1 MLMEPDLALAPPLL
15 EDPMPPVPPPPV
27 LLVLMESLS
36 GVILLI

>member
-15 EDPMPPVPPPPV
+15 EDPMPPVPPPV

-36 GVILLI
+36 GVMLRI

>member
-15 EDPMPPVPPPPV
+15 EDPMPPPVPPV